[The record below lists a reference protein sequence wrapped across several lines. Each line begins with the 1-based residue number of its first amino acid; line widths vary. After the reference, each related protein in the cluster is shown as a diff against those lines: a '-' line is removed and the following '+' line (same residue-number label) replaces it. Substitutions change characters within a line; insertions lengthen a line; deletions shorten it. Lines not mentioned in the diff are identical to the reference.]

1 MLPIKIATDNSPNY
15 SKKIRNYKDIKF
27 VIIHYT
33 GMQSEIESL
42 KRLKSPKYKVSCHY
56 LINRKGLIT
65 KMVPDTKIAWH
76 AGKSKWKKI
85 NNLNKY
91 SLGIELV
98 NKGHKFGYEKY
109 SELQIKSLIKLCT
122 YLKKKYNFKNESFL
136 GHSDIAP
143 FRKLDPGEKFPWKR
157 LSKLKIGF
165 WYQKKIFE
173 NLTKNEVDI
182 RSTFFKNIYKIGYRF
197 FNLSKKS
204 NKDHKII
211 RNFQRR
217 FLPNEVNGKI
227 TDKTL
232 KISQLLALKSNLT

>member
-1 MLPIKIATDNSPNY
+1 MRLKIVNSPNFDKKTR
-15 SKKIRNYKDIKF
+15 SKKLIKY

-33 GMQSEIESL
+33 GMQSEIESIM
-42 KRLKSPKYKVSCHY
+42 RLKDKSSKVSCHY

-182 RSTFFKNIYKIGYRF
+182 RSTFFKNIYKIGYRY
-197 FNLSKKS
+197 FNLRKK
-204 NKDHKII
+204 NKSDSLVI
-211 RNFQRR
+211 RAFQRR
-217 FLPNEVNGKI
+217 FLPDNI
-227 TDKTL
+227 TGNIDLKTL
-232 KISQLLALKSNLT
+232 KISQFLANQ